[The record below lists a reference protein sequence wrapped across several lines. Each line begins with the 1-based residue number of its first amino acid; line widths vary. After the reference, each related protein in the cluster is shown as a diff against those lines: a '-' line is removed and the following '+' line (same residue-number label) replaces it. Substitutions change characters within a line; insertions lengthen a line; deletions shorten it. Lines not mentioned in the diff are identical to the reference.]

1 MITPRISKSKAASLC
16 ANTLSISLR
25 RENLRRLKRIRR
37 VLTLAFENSA
47 LGFEQLLF
55 NVPAI
60 RQCLSKWFSL
70 PLPPAKFPLNKITF
84 LERSRGFILISFL
97 PWRKLMKCMRFIFIS
112 RKILQHSRE
121 KATFFSSIFFLFIM
135 KSFYHRKI
143 KNIYEPCFQ

>member
-60 RQCLSKWFSL
+60 RQRLSKWFSL

-84 LERSRGFILISFL
+84 HERRRGSISYLISSLKKINEMYAAIFQGKFSKNSAFFFLLILIESSY
-97 PWRKLMKCMRFIFIS
+97 R
-112 RKILQHSRE
+112 RKIRNVFNE
-121 KATFFSSIFFLFIM
+121 NYVFNRF
-135 KSFYHRKI
+135 
-143 KNIYEPCFQ
+143 

>member
-60 RQCLSKWFSL
+60 RQRLSKWFSL

-84 LERSRGFILISFL
+84 HEGCRGSILISFL
-97 PWRKLMKCMRFIFIS
+97 RWRKLMKCMRRFSFQGKFSKSCFFFFFLIES
-112 RKILQHSRE
+112 SYRRKIRNVFNEL
-121 KATFFSSIFFLFIM
+121 
-135 KSFYHRKI
+135 
-143 KNIYEPCFQ
+143 CFQSFLIPIPC